1 MTACSQY
8 FNLNTHLPDGSKRK
22 ILEQPAVGFGYLNGT
37 EADTGGDGMNSESKT
52 ETPQPREWS
61 ERETV
66 HTPVVPEQNA
76 RQGVTGQNVRY
87 VLGFGL
93 AAVVIVF
100 FVIWLAYF
108 A

>member
-1 MTACSQY
+1 
-8 FNLNTHLPDGSKRK
+8 
-22 ILEQPAVGFGYLNGT
+22 
-37 EADTGGDGMNSESKT
+37 MNSQSNT

-66 HTPVVPEQNA
+66 HSPVVPEQDA
-76 RQGVTGQNVRY
+76 RQGATGQNVRY

-93 AAVVIVF
+93 AAIVIVF
-100 FVIWLAYF
+100 LVIWLVYF